1 MSDDSKRGFTTSI
14 LHSDRDAAIEHGALH
29 KPLHLSVAY
38 GYRDVNDLAAVF
50 HWRPSD
56 MDGLDVRELMEWR
69 ERARQR
75 CESD

>member
-1 MSDDSKRGFTTSI
+1 M
-14 LHSDRDAAIEHGALH
+14 
-29 KPLHLSVAY
+29 AY
-38 GYRDVNDLAAVF
+38 MDAVF

-56 MDGLDVRELMEWR
+56 MDGLDVQELMEWR